1 MLEYDFGFEEDVV
14 VPSLGLLV
22 CFALL
27 VIFNF
32 IRLVFVLWNVVD
44 FFQRFF
50 PSSSWMM
57 NMSWMTSN
65 TIFAVVTLASMRAL
79 VNRGGRMMLVDMV
92 I

>member
-32 IRLVFVLWNVVD
+32 IRLVFVLWNVVNL
-44 FFQRFF
+44 FPAFRFF
-50 PSSSWMM
+50 FVLDADCGVDDVERHLCCCGFGFDEGFGESWGEDD
-57 NMSWMTSN
+57 
-65 TIFAVVTLASMRAL
+65 AV
-79 VNRGGRMMLVDMV
+79 
-92 I
+92 